1 MIRGTVLTDHES
13 LISRCSFLSMLPKPP
28 SNRTI
33 FFSLLKSFHVFV
45 SQSTLDQTGT
55 GQNSAY
61 VARQGATGLTCN
73 LRVGWPRTV
82 GHIQQVIS
90 LFMLPPLRRDTCL
103 ECQATHLPTVTI
115 PLAIVATTTSIIP
128 CMHYNHNYRLVS
140 TSSLT
145 RQRKN
150 EWYYQIFIINI

>member
-90 LFMLPPLRRDTCL
+90 LFMLPPCL
-103 ECQATHLPTVTI
+103 GIRVQNAR
-115 PLAIVATTTSIIP
+115 PLI
-128 CMHYNHNYRLVS
+128 YRLLLS
-140 TSSLT
+140 HQQSLQQQHLLSHVCIIIT
-145 RQRKN
+145 IIVQSQRHL
-150 EWYYQIFIINI
+150 